1 MEERQNDRRHRF
13 SGKAGSGCH
22 VPLQSAL
29 DGVGLSAEVRA
40 ALAKRDQRALEELLG
55 SRNVCCLVNAP
66 IEEEDPK
73 DVPVRKDARA
83 A

>member
-1 MEERQNDRRHRF
+1 M
-13 SGKAGSGCH
+13 
-22 VPLQSAL
+22 PLQSAL